1 MAVKSYANTSRVPGL
16 TQGIPT
22 RHKNIK
28 DTEKTPFNTMT
39 MILKGTLGLFCFH
52 IAQLMTHL
60 SYINSTVFLPVMLQ
74 AFWHPAESNK
84 ESKGLYIKA

>member
-1 MAVKSYANTSRVPGL
+1 MPTLHEFPDLLRVFRL
-16 TQGIPT
+16 DI
-22 RHKNIK
+22 KNIK

-39 MILKGTLGLFCFH
+39 MIPKGTLGLFCFH